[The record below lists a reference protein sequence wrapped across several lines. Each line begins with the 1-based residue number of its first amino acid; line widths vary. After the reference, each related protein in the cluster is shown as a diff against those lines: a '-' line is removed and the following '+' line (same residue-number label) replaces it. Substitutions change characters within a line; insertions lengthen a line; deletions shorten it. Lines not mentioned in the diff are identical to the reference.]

1 MSDIA
6 NALTT
11 SIASD
16 GQTVPTANLPMG
28 ANKLTNLAKGTAA
41 GDSVNYTQITDGT
54 QLIYAANSTA
64 ATQQAVPRA
73 QADALYGSFPATT
86 RVAFFQAAAPTGW
99 TIDATLNDKLIRIDS
114 TAGGGVGGAWAISG
128 LVNTIAGT
136 ALSIAQMP
144 AHTHNIN
151 NQYYS
156 INNPVGALTAFV
168 DVGTATTT
176 VTASTGG
183 GATHTHAGA
192 VAGDGTWRPTYVNAI
207 ICAKN

>member
-6 NALTT
+6 NALTS

-64 ATQQAVPRA
+64 ATQQVVPRT
-73 QADALYGSFPATT
+73 QADALYGLAVGT
-86 RVAFFQAAAPTGW
+86 RLTFVQAAAPTGW
-99 TIDATLNDKLIRIDS
+99 TVDATLNDKLIRIDS
-114 TAGGGVGGAWAISG
+114 TAGGAAAGAWAISG
-128 LVNTIAGT
+128 LTTTITDT
-136 ALSIAQMP
+136 ALTIAQMP
-144 AHTHNIN
+144 AHTHTVGGDGTTPAISLYAAQTNTFNNNNI
-151 NQYYS
+151 
-156 INNPVGALTAFV
+156 
-168 DVGTATTT
+168 TTN
-176 VTASTGG
+176 STGG
-183 GATHTHAGA
+183 GATHTHANSTTVGNGA
-192 VAGDGTWRPTYVNAI
+192 WRPAYVNAI